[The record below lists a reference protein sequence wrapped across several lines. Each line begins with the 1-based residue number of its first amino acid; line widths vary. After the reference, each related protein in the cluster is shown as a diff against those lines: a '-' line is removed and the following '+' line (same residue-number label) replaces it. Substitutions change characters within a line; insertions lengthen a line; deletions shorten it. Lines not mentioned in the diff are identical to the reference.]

1 MDVMQFG
8 FISGKETID
17 TIFVIWQMQEKFTV
31 KGQKLY
37 FDLWIKKNTWYG
49 TKKSDKIDNTYLAFT
64 ARCYASAVLAMA
76 LCPSLCLSVCHKSVC
91 Y

>member
-17 TIFVIWQMQEKFTV
+17 PIFVIWQMQEKFTV

-37 FDLWIKKNTWYG
+37 FDLWIKKHLIRYQEKW
-49 TKKSDKIDNTYLAFT
+49 
-64 ARCYASAVLAMA
+64 
-76 LCPSLCLSVCHKSVC
+76 
-91 Y
+91 

>member
-1 MDVMQFG
+1 MDVMEFG

-37 FDLWIKKNTWYG
+37 FDLWIKKHLIQYQEKW
-49 TKKSDKIDNTYLAFT
+49 
-64 ARCYASAVLAMA
+64 
-76 LCPSLCLSVCHKSVC
+76 
-91 Y
+91 